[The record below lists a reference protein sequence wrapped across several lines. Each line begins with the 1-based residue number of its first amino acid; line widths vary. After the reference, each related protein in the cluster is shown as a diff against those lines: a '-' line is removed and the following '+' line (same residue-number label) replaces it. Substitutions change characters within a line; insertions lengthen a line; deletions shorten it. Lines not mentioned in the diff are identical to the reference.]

1 MKRFYSISRNR
12 NTSPLFLMFSLAIA
26 LYIMFFIN
34 GFMGS
39 LGGIPA
45 ATASFCVIYMLRGMV
60 NDGNCISH
68 QLALSS
74 RNEVA
79 YLFLNYSLGY
89 GVTWAVMRVLQVI
102 ARITGWG
109 TIEGMSVYTYFR
121 NLYGTSMLERW
132 AYIFTAV
139 LMFSFA
145 ISLFPIV
152 VIHKK
157 RIVVLYLLLDSLVYL
172 LITFGIRFIC
182 KFHIR
187 KVLQNRA
194 KCVLDA
200 LLLSQF
206 PKTWQSVAFMI
217 GVFLLLILSGIVA
230 LVVANR
236 FHGPK
241 PGKIKVPEN
250 RFPVVEGDEEDFKQ
264 ALLAINRKRNINR
277 IISLVA
283 LAAFVFAGA
292 LYLFTPHTSKEG
304 YTKVAEFLTDDSGL
318 GPMLYGSDIYI
329 PVNEVLEYH
338 EEGMA
343 LGYIGHKGENCD
355 SRFYKL
361 AVSNILYKKAG
372 DTRLQMYGSDNAN
385 FQLAQ
390 ILALEENWK
399 KDSVFFL
406 WDEEWESES
415 ASHKGNSGYAV
426 LTKELVEKLNNAFPD
441 KSLNVEDFKEFD
453 AFFTIMGYE
462 NASKPL
468 NENVI
473 LSDWCGYILVKENQF
488 FFNNYDN
495 LIEGALMEE
504 LKAVVGGNT
513 NGGNPTTE
521 IQETEQSSQ

>member
-157 RIVVLYLLLDSLVYL
+157 RIVVLYLLLDSLGYL

-182 KFHIR
+182 KFHI
-187 KVLQNRA
+187 K
-194 KCVLDA
+194 
-200 LLLSQF
+200 
-206 PKTWQSVAFMI
+206 
-217 GVFLLLILSGIVA
+217 
-230 LVVANR
+230 
-236 FHGPK
+236 
-241 PGKIKVPEN
+241 
-250 RFPVVEGDEEDFKQ
+250 
-264 ALLAINRKRNINR
+264 
-277 IISLVA
+277 
-283 LAAFVFAGA
+283 
-292 LYLFTPHTSKEG
+292 
-304 YTKVAEFLTDDSGL
+304 LT
-318 GPMLYGSDIYI
+318 
-329 PVNEVLEYH
+329 
-338 EEGMA
+338 
-343 LGYIGHKGENCD
+343 
-355 SRFYKL
+355 
-361 AVSNILYKKAG
+361 
-372 DTRLQMYGSDNAN
+372 
-385 FQLAQ
+385 
-390 ILALEENWK
+390 
-399 KDSVFFL
+399 
-406 WDEEWESES
+406 
-415 ASHKGNSGYAV
+415 GNM
-426 LTKELVEKLNNAFPD
+426 T
-441 KSLNVEDFKEFD
+441 
-453 AFFTIMGYE
+453 
-462 NASKPL
+462 
-468 NENVI
+468 
-473 LSDWCGYILVKENQF
+473 
-488 FFNNYDN
+488 
-495 LIEGALMEE
+495 
-504 LKAVVGGNT
+504 
-513 NGGNPTTE
+513 
-521 IQETEQSSQ
+521 